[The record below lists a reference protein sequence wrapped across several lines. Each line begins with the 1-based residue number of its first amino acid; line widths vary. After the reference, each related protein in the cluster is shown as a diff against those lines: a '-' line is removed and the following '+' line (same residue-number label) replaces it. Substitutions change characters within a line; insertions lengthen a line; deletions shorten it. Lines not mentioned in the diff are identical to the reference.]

1 MLPSFFDSVL
11 QLIVRT
17 STDLPPDVRAA
28 MKTALGSE
36 AVGPMKLWP
45 VSDLSQAVVALHNM
59 RQPPAPRQ
67 VGLTLAP
74 PVTLP

>member
-28 MKTALGSE
+28 MRHARGAEVEGTRA
-36 AVGPMKLWP
+36 
-45 VSDLSQAVVALHNM
+45 SQAMAII
-59 RQPPAPRQ
+59 A
-67 VGLTLAP
+67 
-74 PVTLP
+74 